1 MGREYYAIEIQ
12 IRINMSAKSD
22 IIKVTPSEF
31 IGVGNMKE
39 TITCNGHLC
48 EHCHGNGFFWGE
60 QQRERVK
67 IDCPVCNGSGK
78 LDAVITIEWK
88 PSTQ

>member
-1 MGREYYAIEIQ
+1 MSTKYAII
-12 IRINMSAKSD
+12 K
-22 IIKVTPSEF
+22 IIPSEF
-31 IGVGNMKE
+31 IGAGNMKE
-39 TITCNGHLC
+39 TITSNGHSC
-48 EHCHGNGFFWGE
+48 EYCQGNGFFWGE

-67 IDCPVCNGSGK
+67 KDCPVCNGSGI